1 MEALCQDCPRNCL
14 VDRKKSL
21 GFCRAKDKLVVAK
34 VIENFM
40 WEEPCI
46 SGEKGTLAI
55 FFGGCNLR
63 CEYCQNYEISREVKG
78 KEYSPLE
85 FYNFL
90 NSYDLAKF
98 SAIEL
103 ISPTHFSSLLIEA
116 LSGKKFSLPIVWNSG
131 GYEKKEMIKQVSSFV
146 DIFLPDL
153 KYFSSSLSRKYSQAS
168 DYFVCASQS
177 ILEMRKQKT
186 DIFEGEVMKQG
197 LFVRHLVL
205 PNHYKDSFKVLE
217 FLSQLGKVKLSL
229 MCQFTPTKFSSIK
242 RTLYPLEYKLVLKY
256 AQKLGL
262 TEGYMQDMSSSSE
275 AFIPDFSE

>member
-1 MEALCQDCPRNCL
+1 M
-14 VDRKKSL
+14 
-21 GFCRAKDKLVVAK
+21 
-34 VIENFM
+34 
-40 WEEPCI
+40 
-46 SGEKGTLAI
+46 
-55 FFGGCNLR
+55 
-63 CEYCQNYEISREVKG
+63 
-78 KEYSPLE
+78 
-85 FYNFL
+85 
-90 NSYDLAKF
+90 
-98 SAIEL
+98 
-103 ISPTHFSSLLIEA
+103 
-116 LSGKKFSLPIVWNSG
+116 PIVWNSG

-168 DYFVCASQS
+168 DYFVYASQS

-197 LFVRHLVL
+197 LLVRHLVL

-275 AFIPDFSE
+275 AFIPNFNE